1 MNEIL
6 LYQRLCEIKPS
17 YHKLQPPYLRPS
29 VQKVQFNLN
38 ELELFYNSQFKVY
51 LTDEKLKK
59 VQSKTGGAPQKIT
72 FASVNFDE

>member
-29 VQKVQFNLN
+29 VKKVQFNLN
-38 ELELFYNSQFKVY
+38 ELDLFYNSQFKVY
-51 LTDEKLKK
+51 LTEEKIKAVKK
-59 VQSKTGGAPQKIT
+59 GGAPQKIT
-72 FASVNFDE
+72 YAAVDFDGE